1 MSMPRCST
9 PSTARPIYATPR
21 PGYATSS
28 NPFVTQFPGK
38 NPPPA
43 EDSPARQAFL
53 SVPNII
59 RPPSVRSFSN
69 DLADPVR
76 IAGSAPVNPDLSVD
90 SFGQISAYDTGTP
103 VKDTFYPG
111 FLEPTALEFSPASRL
126 RIPSSRSVSSRSVSP
141 ISSSSSLSSSSFSS
155 SSLSSSSSNVFRPPS
170 PVFVPPI
177 QYNSES
183 EKAYRHYRQLL
194 RKDPRNGASTVVR
207 SLLSEGVRDTQ
218 SGQIIA
224 ALAHHLTSGDDALGV
239 RLRSESLGMFNTYW
253 QNSGP
258 WQRDPCVDSHVY
270 HNTRGVNIAAFLGS
284 LYAVG
289 MLSASDVHQSLDVLF
304 EAGPNCYKF
313 FAAHA
318 LFVQCGDR
326 ICSGNDAVRT
336 FRLRERLQ
344 VRDTDRAFTWGRRR
358 ERTRALLVDWLDLI
372 DSWLARQEK
381 TRSTLPRIFTPQS
394 TPAGSVGSSRSSSAA
409 PRTPRMLNAP
419 F

>member
-28 NPFVTQFPGK
+28 NPFLTQFPGK

-76 IAGSAPVNPDLSVD
+76 IAGSAPVNPDLSPCLTTSHSLIPLCFVA
-90 SFGQISAYDTGTP
+90 I
-103 VKDTFYPG
+103 
-111 FLEPTALEFSPASRL
+111 RL
-126 RIPSSRSVSSRSVSP
+126 TDFILFIIILFVILFFVTLFFVLQRV
-141 ISSSSSLSSSSFSS
+141 
-155 SSLSSSSSNVFRPPS
+155 RPPS

-194 RKDPRNGASTVVR
+194 RKDPHNGASTVVR

-289 MLSASDVHQSLDVLF
+289 MLSASDVHQSLDALF

-336 FRLRERLQ
+336 VRLRERLQ
-344 VRDTDRAFTWGRRR
+344 VRDPDRAFTWGRRR

-381 TRSTLPRIFTPQS
+381 TRSTLPRFY
-394 TPAGSVGSSRSSSAA
+394 AA
-409 PRTPRMLNAP
+409 EYARG
-419 F
+419 